1 VGIYARFHDRWVH
14 GRRVRV
20 LSDHLAELLPET
32 GTVLDVGCG
41 DGFVDALVIK
51 RRPRLEISGIDVVLR
66 GHAHIPV
73 THFDGT
79 RIPHDDASVDVVMLV
94 DVLHHTTTPVE
105 LLHEAL
111 RVSRKGLVVKD
122 VTIGDP
128 DLLAEPTL
136 KAMDWVGNARHD
148 VPLPYNFFTGEEWR
162 RTFEELGVTESDRR
176 ERFGLYP
183 WPATLL
189 FERRMHFASRLTP
202 LTSPA

>member
-41 DGFVDALVIK
+41 DGFVDALVMK

-148 VPLPYNFFTGEEWR
+148 VPLPYHFFTR
-162 RTFEELGVTESDRR
+162 D
-176 ERFGLYP
+176 
-183 WPATLL
+183 
-189 FERRMHFASRLTP
+189 
-202 LTSPA
+202 